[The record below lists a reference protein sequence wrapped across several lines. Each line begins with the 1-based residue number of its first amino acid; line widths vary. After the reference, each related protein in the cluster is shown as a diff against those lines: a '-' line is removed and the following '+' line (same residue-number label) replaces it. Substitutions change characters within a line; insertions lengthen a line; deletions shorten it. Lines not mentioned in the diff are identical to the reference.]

1 MWWTWLVIS
10 IITKNKPHAHH
21 KIYLNTMKIYNTWP
35 VSLTIEVLHKDSSF
49 FRPLKY
55 ALVPSRAQE
64 ARALKRA
71 GSSNLA
77 VMQESGYYQS
87 DKTRWQTLYW
97 TIRDIIQRKLVI
109 ISWHSFA
116 AGNSEGTNYFFS
128 RLFSVLFY
136 FSPANK
142 YLYWIK
148 FHLRDLY

>member
-1 MWWTWLVIS
+1 ML
-10 IITKNKPHAHH
+10 ITRFIWIPWKFTTPDQLASPLKFCI
-21 KIYLNTMKIYNTWP
+21 KIL
-35 VSLTIEVLHKDSSF
+35 LF

-97 TIRDIIQRKLVI
+97 TIREIIQQKLVI
-109 ISWHSFA
+109 ISWHSIA
-116 AGNSEGTNYFFS
+116 ASNSEGTNYFFS
-128 RLFSVLFY
+128 RLFSALFN

-142 YLYWIK
+142 YLYWIE

>member
-1 MWWTWLVIS
+1 ML
-10 IITKNKPHAHH
+10 ITRFIWIQWKFTTPDQLA
-21 KIYLNTMKIYNTWP
+21 
-35 VSLTIEVLHKDSSF
+35 S
-49 FRPLKY
+49 PLKFCIKILLFFDHLSMHSFQ
-55 ALVPSRAQE
+55 AGPQE

-97 TIRDIIQRKLVI
+97 TIREIIQRKLVI
-109 ISWHSFA
+109 ISWHLFA
-116 AGNSEGTNYFFS
+116 ASNSEGTNYFFS
-128 RLFSVLFY
+128 RLFSVLFN